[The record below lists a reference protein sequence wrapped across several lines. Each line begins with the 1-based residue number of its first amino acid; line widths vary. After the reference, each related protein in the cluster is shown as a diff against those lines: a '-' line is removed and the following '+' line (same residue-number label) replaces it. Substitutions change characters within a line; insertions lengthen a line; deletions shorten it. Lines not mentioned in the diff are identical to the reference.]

1 MNSSRNK
8 KVSVVVPNY
17 NYARYIEKRLDSIVR
32 QTYPIYELIV
42 LDDCSSDNSVEVI
55 ERKLAKINKQYP
67 NIKTRIVKNEK
78 NSGKAMR
85 QWKKGFELA
94 TGDYVW
100 IAEADDLSSRRF
112 LAEVMRG
119 FDDPDVV
126 ISYAESMIINKMGLM
141 VAPNFR
147 WSRDKEKSGHYK
159 RNYIKDGKDEIRE
172 IMAIRCTIPNVSS
185 AVIKRDNN
193 YLKYLDEALEF
204 AQVGDW
210 YFYVK
215 ILEGG
220 KIAYNRKALNRFRVH
235 SGSVTGKS
243 KKGAKH
249 FEEVEKMHDYFERRY
264 RLDEKVRK
272 AMKTERNRIRLR
284 YGVE

>member
-1 MNSSRNK
+1 MATSQNK

-42 LDDCSSDNSVEVI
+42 LDDCSSDNSMEVI

-67 NIKTRIVKNEK
+67 EIKTRIVKNEK

-112 LAEVMRG
+112 LEEVMKG
-119 FDDPDVV
+119 FDEPDVV
-126 ISYAESMIINKMGLM
+126 ISYTESMIINGIGLM
-141 VAPNFR
+141 LSPNFR
-147 WSRDKEKSGHYK
+147 WSRDKEKTGHYK
-159 RNYIKDGKDEIRE
+159 KSYVKNGEDEIRE
-172 IMAIRCTIPNVSS
+172 IIAIRCTIPNVSS
-185 AVIKRDNN
+185 VVMRRDER
-193 YLKYLDEALEF
+193 YLKYLDEALKYS
-204 AQVGDW
+204 QVGDW
-210 YFYVK
+210 YFYTK

-235 SGSVTGKS
+235 SESVTGKS

-272 AMKTERNRIRLR
+272 AMETERNRIRLR
-284 YGVE
+284 HGVE

>member
-67 NIKTRIVKNEK
+67 EIKTRIVKNEK
-78 NSGKAMR
+78 NSGKAMQ

-126 ISYAESMIINKMGLM
+126 ISYVESMIINKMGLII
-141 VAPNFR
+141 APNFR

-159 RNYIKDGKDEIRE
+159 RSYIKDGKDEIRE

-185 AVIKRDNN
+185 AVIKRDKN

-210 YFYVK
+210 YFYVR

-220 KIAYNRKALNRFRVH
+220 KIAYNRKSLNKFRVH

-243 KKGAKH
+243 KKGDKH
-249 FEEVEKMHDYFERRY
+249 YNEVEKMHDYFAREY
-264 RLDEKVRK
+264 DLSDSVLE
-272 AMKTERNRIRLR
+272 AMKNERERIKARLR
-284 YGVE
+284 